1 MPAVSYTSTP
11 RITVAGDLQSGLMRD
26 LLDLE
31 VEEHTHGLCS
41 LRATLAN
48 WGFTGQGQGFRYLD
62 RSTLDFGSPV
72 TVGFGPDGGTVL
84 FDGAISA
91 INAEFPEYGP
101 GTVTICAEDTLQ
113 EYRMTRRTR
122 TFENS
127 SIGDIARQLASEH
140 GLTAQADVDG
150 PSRKV
155 VNQLNVSD
163 LAFLRSLAY
172 ADGAELWLA
181 DRTVHLQRRGD
192 RPATSVV
199 LTYGGDLRS
208 FTVRADLAHQVT
220 DVAVC
225 GWSVADK
232 DAIKETGDASV
243 LGAELASGDTSGSI
257 VLGQAFAER
266 HECLVV
272 AEPLDGDDARTR
284 ARAAYLDRAR
294 RFVTGTGMTEG
305 TPALRPG
312 VVVTLSGLVPL
323 FNGDYRVVR
332 TRHHFNVAD
341 GYRTEFDVERAGIG
355 ASR

>member
-11 RITVAGDLQSGLMRD
+11 RITVAGDLKPGLMRD
-26 LLDLE
+26 LLALE
-31 VEEHTHGLCS
+31 VEEHTHGLSS
-41 LRATLAN
+41 LRATFAN
-48 WGFTGQGQGFRYLD
+48 WGFTGHGQGSLYLD
-62 RSTLDFGSPV
+62 RSTLDFGSVV
-72 TVGFGPDGGTVL
+72 TAGFGPDGGTVL

-91 INAEFPEYGP
+91 VNAEFPEDGP
-101 GTVTICAEDTLQ
+101 GTVTICAEDSLQ
-113 EYRMTRRTR
+113 ELRMTRRTR

-140 GLTAQADVDG
+140 GLIAQADVDG

-163 LAFLRSLAY
+163 LAMLRSLAY
-172 ADGAELWLA
+172 ADGAELWLT
-181 DRTVHLQRRGD
+181 DQTVHLQRRVD
-192 RPATSVV
+192 RAASAVA
-199 LTYGGDLRS
+199 LTYGGALRS

-232 DAIKETGDASV
+232 DAIKETGDESV
-243 LGAELASGDTSGSI
+243 LGAELGSRETSGSA
-257 VLGQAFAER
+257 VLAQALAER

-272 AEPLDGDDARTR
+272 AEPLDSDDARTR

-294 RFVTGTGMTEG
+294 RFVSGTGMTEG

-332 TRHHFNVAD
+332 TRHQFDVTE
-341 GYRTEFDVERAGIG
+341 GYRTGFDVERAGIG
-355 ASR
+355 AAR